1 MVIKHIV
8 IAGGGP
14 TGLVS
19 YGVLKKLNE
28 LGFWD
33 RKNIKT
39 VYTSSIGGFI
49 GVLATLD
56 YKWSDI
62 DDYLIKRPWDKAFAP
77 MKNDILEIMYNKGI
91 NGKQMFDICLSP
103 LLAGLDMKLETT
115 LQDHFNRTNIE
126 IVFTATEINN
136 NKCLQGELISY
147 KNYPNMLLS
156 QALACTS
163 AFPMLFK
170 PVFVQD
176 KCFVDGGLI
185 HNYPLNHCL
194 EKTGCDE
201 SEILAITNTVGNTPL
216 KIEESSSFIEY
227 ARMMMKKC
235 HWTLETSKDQP
246 DVSNSVVSLT
256 SDLSDMTVWFET
268 LSAKNIRESLVI
280 RGENDAINFFT
291 KKSEETV

>member
-91 NGKQMFDICLSP
+91 KWKQMFDICLSP
-103 LLAGLDMKLETT
+103 LLAGLE
-115 LQDHFNRTNIE
+115 
-126 IVFTATEINN
+126 
-136 NKCLQGELISY
+136 
-147 KNYPNMLLS
+147 
-156 QALACTS
+156 
-163 AFPMLFK
+163 
-170 PVFVQD
+170 
-176 KCFVDGGLI
+176 
-185 HNYPLNHCL
+185 
-194 EKTGCDE
+194 
-201 SEILAITNTVGNTPL
+201 
-216 KIEESSSFIEY
+216 
-227 ARMMMKKC
+227 
-235 HWTLETSKDQP
+235 
-246 DVSNSVVSLT
+246 
-256 SDLSDMTVWFET
+256 
-268 LSAKNIRESLVI
+268 
-280 RGENDAINFFT
+280 
-291 KKSEETV
+291 